1 MKKQKGFSL
10 IELLIVVGIIGAL
23 TAIAVP
29 AYSKYKLES
38 DAKAGVAS
46 VKNLLTKAELHL
58 ADNASN
64 TLATFAEA
72 LDPDNTTGKF
82 SVGALGEITGTAG
95 ITTGDNPTAGTLVF
109 TFASDHSAFKS
120 GKITFTRNA
129 EAWKCVA
136 DAAIITA
143 AGDIDGCNTGE
154 ESTPSQ

>member
-58 ADNASN
+58 AEKNGN
-64 TLATFAEA
+64 TLATFADA
-72 LDPDNTTGKF
+72 LDPNANGEFK
-82 SVGALGEITGTAG
+82 VGALGKITGTAA
-95 ITTGDNPTAGTLVF
+95 TSGDNATAGTLVF
-109 TFASDHSAFKS
+109 TFANDHSSFGNK
-120 GKITFTRNA
+120 KITFTRNDEVWHCAA
-129 EAWKCVA
+129 ES
-136 DAAIITA
+136 AITTA
-143 AGDIDGCNTGE
+143 AGAIDGCNTAA
-154 ESTPSQ
+154 TP

>member
-46 VKNLLTKAELHL
+46 VKNLLTKAELHI
-58 ADNASN
+58 AANNTN
-64 TLATFAEA
+64 TLATFADA
-72 LDPDNTTGKF
+72 LDPDEAAGEFK
-82 SVGALGEITGTAG
+82 VGALGKITGTAA
-95 ITTGDNPTAGTLVF
+95 TTGDDAVAGTLVF
-109 TFASDHSAFKS
+109 TFDTEHSSFGDK
-120 GKITFTRNA
+120 KITFTRNA

-136 DAAIITA
+136 EAEIITA
-143 AGDIDGCNTGE
+143 AGDIDGCNAPA
-154 ESTPSQ
+154 TP